1 MTTFM
6 NLTWSFMLVSVL
18 LTSGCGK
25 SEAKSESKDDA
36 APVVD
41 PENSKD
47 GIERTKHFS
56 T

>member
-1 MTTFM
+1 MTTIL
-6 NLTWSFMLVSVL
+6 NLTRSFLLVSVL
-18 LTSGCGK
+18 LAPGCGK
-25 SEAKSESKDDA
+25 SGTQTESKDNA
-36 APVVD
+36 APVID